1 MIALSSDT
9 AAYQSSSH
17 FPILYYVSSQV
28 SLGAFS
34 QLSAFDILNWG
45 ECGNYIHLFVRSFIH
60 SFIFICCQNLKGV
73 LLNLMTRKLNQKY
86 IWLAIKNFLPKNGMS
101 LPISECLQDT
111 SILQQ
116 SMSPKHKEYEPEK
129 KKYIGMHLLC

>member
-1 MIALSSDT
+1 MWLPFHQILLPINLVAIFPYFIMFHLKLAWVLSPNYLPLIFLT
-9 AAYQSSSH
+9 
-17 FPILYYVSSQV
+17 
-28 SLGAFS
+28 
-34 QLSAFDILNWG
+34 G
-45 ECGNYIHLFVRSFIH
+45 ENVETTFICSFIY